1 MITRITG
8 TIVERGPELV
18 VVETGGIGYV
28 VRVPATLAVG
38 LRDGDVATLH
48 THFHVRE
55 DAQELYGFSDRP
67 SLLFFEKLIGVSG
80 VGPKTALHIMALGTV
95 AEIKTAVAREDVAFL
110 TSVSGIGR
118 KTAERI
124 VVELKE
130 AMQKETGA
138 AVQAATPALQEVAE
152 ALASLGYKTSEIQ
165 DVLGRMR
172 AGSVD
177 GTTEALLKQAL
188 QHLQHP

>member
-1 MITRITG
+1 MIVRITG
-8 TIVERGPELV
+8 NIVERGPELV
-18 VVETGGIGYV
+18 VMEVGGIGYAL
-28 VRVPATLAVG
+28 RVPATLAVG
-38 LRDGDVATLH
+38 LRDGETVTLH

-55 DAQELYGFSDRP
+55 DAQELYGFSDRA
-67 SLLFFEKLIGVSG
+67 SLLFFEKLIGISG
-80 VGPKTALHIMALGTV
+80 VGPKTAIHIMALGTV
-95 AEIKTAVAREDVAFL
+95 AEIKTAVAREDIAFL

-118 KTAERI
+118 KIAERI

-130 AMQKETGA
+130 QMQKETGA

-165 DVLGRMR
+165 DVLGRVR

-188 QHLQHP
+188 QHLQHT

>member
-18 VVETGGIGYV
+18 VMEVGGIGYAL
-28 VRVPATLAVG
+28 RVPATLAVG
-38 LRDGDVATLH
+38 LRDGATVTLH

-55 DAQELYGFSDRP
+55 DAQELFGFSDRP

-80 VGPKTALHIMALGTV
+80 VGPKTGIHIMALGTV
-95 AEIKTAVAREDVAFL
+95 SEIKAAVARQDLEFL

-124 VVELKE
+124 IVELRE
-130 AMQKETGA
+130 AMQKETGET
-138 AVQAATPALQEVAE
+138 VQGGTPAMQEVAE
-152 ALASLGYKTSEIQ
+152 ALASLGYKNTEIQ
-165 DVLGRMR
+165 KALVELRNNPAEG
-172 AGSVD
+172 
-177 GTTEALLKQAL
+177 GTEMQLKHALR
-188 QHLQHP
+188 HLQTL